1 MPWKLLHRSLAL
13 GLGLLVVVLALTGWV
28 LALEPL
34 RSHATQFA
42 QTTANSPGPA
52 LSLPA
57 LAQQVQQTIPGVEA
71 LRRQPA
77 GTLVVYAFDGEQA
90 QAWRIHPASAQVL
103 GPYQPSLLPRWVKNL
118 HRQLLL
124 GDAGR
129 WLAASAA
136 AALLVLSL
144 SGWALLLRRMGGWRR
159 LYGPVPGSA
168 LQRLH
173 VQWGRWGVPLLV
185 ISSAAALVLA
195 AATQGWLETEPTL
208 KAAEPLSTVQGT
220 PLPPQA
226 LSALHAYR
234 VQDLEV
240 LRFPSADDA
249 AQSWEIRTQQG
260 HGWIDRYSGKL
271 LAWEATGP
279 SQWLYRWARWLHTG
293 EASWLWAL
301 VLAGA
306 SMATVLLSY
315 TGLRLWWS
323 ARQTRKLA
331 ATPALAAHNSPAA
344 QADTLIFVASEGG
357 STWGFAQ
364 ALHQALVAQGLK
376 VHSAALEHFQHHAA
390 TQRIVILAATYGA
403 GQAPHHARHVLRQL
417 AQQRPAAPPSIPMAI
432 LGFGDRHYPQFCGFA
447 QALAQCFTTQGWPQL
462 LPWEGIHQQS
472 PQAFARWGR
481 SLGHALGLEPTLALD
496 YCPPLPAT
504 QPFTLVQRQ
513 DYPCADAPPAVVLHL
528 QASPA
533 GAALPAF
540 QGGDLLGIVPP
551 GQRLPRYYS
560 LASSQADGS
569 AQICVRLLPGGYCS
583 TFLHG
588 LQTGQTLQAFVR
600 PNPGFAL
607 PPGHSP
613 VLLIGAGTGIAPL
626 VGLIRAHPA
635 RPMHLFAGARHPG
648 QDLFFAHELHAW
660 LASGQLS
667 SLHTAFSRGSPG
679 RYVQDLLRQDSARI
693 ATWLAQGA
701 QVRVCG
707 SQAMAQAVE
716 AVLQDILARQGQ
728 SLHELKEAQRYAQD
742 VF

>member
-71 LRRQPA
+71 LRRQP
-77 GTLVVYAFDGEQA
+77 
-90 QAWRIHPASAQVL
+90 
-103 GPYQPSLLPRWVKNL
+103 
-118 HRQLLL
+118 
-124 GDAGR
+124 AGR

-195 AATQGWLETEPTL
+195 AATQGWLETESTL
-208 KAAEPLSTVQGT
+208 EAAEPLSTVQGS

-249 AQSWEIRTQQG
+249 AQSWEIHTQQG

-271 LAWEATGP
+271 LTWEATGP

-331 ATPALAAHNSPAA
+331 ASPALTAHNSPAA

-513 DYPCADAPPAVVLHL
+513 DYPGADAPPAVVLHL

>member
-1 MPWKLLHRSLAL
+1 M
-13 GLGLLVVVLALTGWV
+13 
-28 LALEPL
+28 
-34 RSHATQFA
+34 
-42 QTTANSPGPA
+42 
-52 LSLPA
+52 
-57 LAQQVQQTIPGVEA
+57 
-71 LRRQPA
+71 
-77 GTLVVYAFDGEQA
+77 
-90 QAWRIHPASAQVL
+90 
-103 GPYQPSLLPRWVKNL
+103 
-118 HRQLLL
+118 
-124 GDAGR
+124 
-129 WLAASAA
+129 
-136 AALLVLSL
+136 
-144 SGWALLLRRMGGWRR
+144 
-159 LYGPVPGSA
+159 
-168 LQRLH
+168 
-173 VQWGRWGVPLLV
+173 
-185 ISSAAALVLA
+185 
-195 AATQGWLETEPTL
+195 
-208 KAAEPLSTVQGT
+208 
-220 PLPPQA
+220 
-226 LSALHAYR
+226 
-234 VQDLEV
+234 
-240 LRFPSADDA
+240 
-249 AQSWEIRTQQG
+249 
-260 HGWIDRYSGKL
+260 
-271 LAWEATGP
+271 
-279 SQWLYRWARWLHTG
+279 
-293 EASWLWAL
+293 
-301 VLAGA
+301 
-306 SMATVLLSY
+306 
-315 TGLRLWWS
+315 
-323 ARQTRKLA
+323 
-331 ATPALAAHNSPAA
+331 
-344 QADTLIFVASEGG
+344 
-357 STWGFAQ
+357 
-364 ALHQALVAQGLK
+364 
-376 VHSAALEHFQHHAA
+376 
-390 TQRIVILAATYGA
+390 
-403 GQAPHHARHVLRQL
+403 LRQL

-432 LGFGDRHYPQFCGFA
+432 LGFGDRQYPQFCGFA

>member
-1 MPWKLLHRSLAL
+1 M
-13 GLGLLVVVLALTGWV
+13 
-28 LALEPL
+28 
-34 RSHATQFA
+34 
-42 QTTANSPGPA
+42 
-52 LSLPA
+52 
-57 LAQQVQQTIPGVEA
+57 
-71 LRRQPA
+71 
-77 GTLVVYAFDGEQA
+77 
-90 QAWRIHPASAQVL
+90 
-103 GPYQPSLLPRWVKNL
+103 
-118 HRQLLL
+118 
-124 GDAGR
+124 
-129 WLAASAA
+129 
-136 AALLVLSL
+136 
-144 SGWALLLRRMGGWRR
+144 
-159 LYGPVPGSA
+159 
-168 LQRLH
+168 
-173 VQWGRWGVPLLV
+173 
-185 ISSAAALVLA
+185 
-195 AATQGWLETEPTL
+195 
-208 KAAEPLSTVQGT
+208 
-220 PLPPQA
+220 
-226 LSALHAYR
+226 
-234 VQDLEV
+234 
-240 LRFPSADDA
+240 
-249 AQSWEIRTQQG
+249 
-260 HGWIDRYSGKL
+260 
-271 LAWEATGP
+271 
-279 SQWLYRWARWLHTG
+279 
-293 EASWLWAL
+293 
-301 VLAGA
+301 
-306 SMATVLLSY
+306 
-315 TGLRLWWS
+315 
-323 ARQTRKLA
+323 
-331 ATPALAAHNSPAA
+331 
-344 QADTLIFVASEGG
+344 
-357 STWGFAQ
+357 
-364 ALHQALVAQGLK
+364 
-376 VHSAALEHFQHHAA
+376 
-390 TQRIVILAATYGA
+390 
-403 GQAPHHARHVLRQL
+403 LRQL

-481 SLGHALGLEPTLALD
+481 SLGHALGLEPPLALD